1 MIPQPA
7 TPNQLKRLI
16 SGKPPQEEFVQSAS
30 QVDTFIGC
38 EKDAGLVYIDG
49 HREIGQND
57 AVKVGERVHAILQA
71 YVETGAKPDLNEVM
85 IQSGEYNGT
94 PWSRKVWVGQIAD
107 VAICLIPR
115 EGATAEKPLN
125 MLRPNGIRWTGPRD
139 LRVARVL
146 HDGRHMPEVRDY
158 KTTSDFKYMED
169 KDLATDTQAQVY
181 ACAEFDADPTLQE
194 LLLHWQFLRT
204 KGKPDSKSLY
214 FVCSRAHNAL
224 QMERIDAAAARWVAL
239 RKRGARDELRGADL
253 EPTGL
258 EKGTCDKYFG
268 CPHRGTRCV
277 VSTQDLLKKSFGG
290 SSMSSDINA
299 LIANM
304 TNRQGALTGIPAPAG
319 FVPAPAAPVAAPVAQ
334 RPAFWMPGDPLN
346 IAQQYFQGQGKDLFV
361 IALAADNPPPEAV
374 AKSYLAPVTPSVIN
388 APEAPAFAP
397 VNPESAAALSPVV
410 PAATPAPAPEGD
422 ERAALKAQAV
432 ARGLVGAGS
441 KLGADKLRALLASG
455 VAEVTNQAPVTF
467 APGQQTAPIDF
478 GAGLSGSVALVP
490 APAPVAIPAPAS
502 NLITDLDA
510 FAGKVA
516 DLIAAR
522 LKAAL
527 VSL

>member
-1 MIPQPA
+1 
-7 TPNQLKRLI
+7 
-16 SGKPPQEEFVQSAS
+16 
-30 QVDTFIGC
+30 
-38 EKDAGLVYIDG
+38 
-49 HREIGQND
+49 
-57 AVKVGERVHAILQA
+57 
-71 YVETGAKPDLNEVM
+71 
-85 IQSGEYNGT
+85 
-94 PWSRKVWVGQIAD
+94 
-107 VAICLIPR
+107 
-115 EGATAEKPLN
+115 

-214 FVCSRAHNAL
+214 FVCTREHNAL

-258 EKGTCDKYFG
+258 AKGTCDKYFG

-277 VSTQDLLKKSFGG
+277 VSTQDLIKKSFGG

-346 IAQQYFQGQGKDLFV
+346 IAQQYSQGQGKDLFV

-410 PAATPAPAPEGD
+410 PAAVAPEGD

-467 APGQQTAPIDF
+467 APSSDYQAP
-478 GAGLSGSVALVP
+478 
-490 APAPVAIPAPAS
+490 PAPVAIPAPAS